1 MANAPGGNEQRLRDV
16 QMIKADTLPEE
27 YAAVVD
33 SLTPDELEA
42 IVAVK
47 KRLDEAERVSGS
59 SVGDVFIA
67 P

>member
-1 MANAPGGNEQRLRDV
+1 MSNAPGGNEQRLREV

-33 SLTPDELEA
+33 GLTPDELEA
-42 IVAVK
+42 LVAVK

-59 SVGDVFIA
+59 SVGENFIA